1 VPEAV
6 LGSRI
11 SLPKDAVGPDLIEEV
26 LVKAKFLM
34 VFALAVGVL
43 IVSGPLSA
51 HHGNVAY
58 DMSKMVVLKNATVT
72 KFFWANPHNILTF
85 DVKGDNG
92 NVVHWSGET
101 GSPAALGPFGWTRD
115 VVKPGDVITVY
126 IFASKVGTP
135 VGIINKIVLPDG
147 NEFVDV
153 PLGGTA
159 AQREES
165 RKKGIE

>member
-11 SLPKDAVGPDLIEEV
+11 SLPKHAVGPGEIEEV
-26 LVKAKFLM
+26 PVKAKFLI
-34 VFALAVGVL
+34 VFVLVVGVL
-43 IVSGPLSA
+43 IVSGPLFA

-85 DVKGDNG
+85 DVKGENG

-126 IFASKVGTP
+126 IFASKAGTP
-135 VGIINKIVLPDG
+135 VGIVNKIVFPDG
-147 NEFVDV
+147 TEFVDV
-153 PLGGTA
+153 PLGGSA
-159 AQREES
+159 AEREEAK
-165 RKKGIE
+165 KKGIL